1 MLKIGNLDITSCVQ
15 EKTYSMRSTEETK
28 SFKDGNGILHK
39 RLIRKR
45 IIGSF
50 EAVFVDGL
58 TVAYNDYLTALNGAT
73 DSEGRVTVTAS
84 VTNLNEDK
92 EILCYIEEKP
102 SGPIK
107 VSDNVTIFRSKFTL
121 EEC

>member
-28 SFKDGNGILHK
+28 SFKDGNGTLHK

-58 TVAYNDYLTALNGAT
+58 TVAYNDFLNALNGAT

-92 EILCYIEEKP
+92 EFLCYIEEKP